1 MMSIVKSLVYKI
13 GTCLIYNIS
22 VGASHKS
29 YTNNND
35 GREVQIKYI
44 VIYSDIVITGL
55 FHLTPVSITIHIIF
69 TQLGNLEEGPQ
80 QSEDAAVSAI
90 GRWGSISAI
99 GRWGSISA
107 IGRWVSI

>member
-13 GTCLIYNIS
+13 GTSLVYKIGTCLIYNIL

-44 VIYSDIVITGL
+44 VIYR
-55 FHLTPVSITIHIIF
+55 
-69 TQLGNLEEGPQ
+69 
-80 QSEDAAVSAI
+80 
-90 GRWGSISAI
+90 GR
-99 GRWGSISA
+99 
-107 IGRWVSI
+107 